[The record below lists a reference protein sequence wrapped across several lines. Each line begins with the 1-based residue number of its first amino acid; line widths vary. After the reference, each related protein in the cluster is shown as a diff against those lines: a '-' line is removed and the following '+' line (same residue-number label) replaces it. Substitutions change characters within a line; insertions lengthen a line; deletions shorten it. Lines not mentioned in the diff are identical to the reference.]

1 MKKYNCYIV
10 DKNLF
15 KIKRDNVNFEHGYK
29 LDVPLTA
36 EDVAK
41 NVKPKQLVYLFT
53 RTSEYKD
60 RKMYLSDI
68 CFKTEKEA
76 EDNLIDAMRKKI
88 EENEKSIRKLNAEN
102 CKLYEKIQKIYDK
115 RNKKINE
122 QAK

>member
-15 KIKRDNVNFEHGYK
+15 KIKRDNVNFEYGYK